1 VNARMA
7 ENIKNLGIRGQL
19 VDELTTNL
27 RRSEEV
33 LPFKGSPGAFG
44 EATISFEEGGKV
56 ACIDATIVG
65 FDPMVVHLHRG
76 LPGENTGGLAV
87 LNFSSKRIAAGRF
100 NGCGTLSQLG
110 SDEGV
115 ETTAS
120 ILSDPSGYYLH
131 FHRAASGPN
140 FFTSIRGQLDDVVV

>member
-1 VNARMA
+1 MNARMA
-7 ENIKNLGIRGQL
+7 ENIKNRGIRGQL
-19 VDELTTNL
+19 VGELTTNL
-27 RRSEEV
+27 RPSEEV
-33 LPFKGSPGAFG
+33 LPFKGSPGASG

-65 FDPMVVHLHRG
+65 LDPMVAQLHRG
-76 LPGENTGGLAV
+76 LPGANAGREV

-115 ETTAS
+115 DMTAS
-120 ILSDPSGYYLH
+120 ILSDPSGYYMH
-131 FHRAASGPN
+131 FHLAASGPN
-140 FFTSIRGQLDDVVV
+140 FYTSIRGQLDDIVV